1 MSFMEYSIVPPGL
14 KEKDPR
20 PFAYLFPSMIRNDDQ
35 SFIAFIKKTQ
45 KHEFYRSVLS
55 LEEYA
60 HANGFILLP
69 ASVMH
74 WRRRDGFGQER
85 RIRVGRNSF
94 YFVRE
99 NELTKG
105 EKEKLLLYIEEVG
118 RERL

>member
-1 MSFMEYSIVPPGL
+1 MEYSIVPPGL

-20 PFAYLFPSMIRNDDQ
+20 PFAFLYPNMIRNDDQ
-35 SFIAFIKKTQ
+35 SFIAFIKKMQ
-45 KHEFYRSVLS
+45 KHEFYRGVLS

-69 ASVMH
+69 APVMH
-74 WRRRDGFGQER
+74 WRRRNGFGQER
-85 RIRVGRNSF
+85 RARVGRKSF

-105 EKEKLLLYIEEVG
+105 EKEKLLDYIEEVR

>member
-1 MSFMEYSIVPPGL
+1 MDLMECSIVPPDL

-20 PFAYLFPSMIRNDDQ
+20 PFAYLYPNMIRNDDQ

-55 LEEYA
+55 IEEYA

-69 ASVMH
+69 APVMH
-74 WRRRDGFGQER
+74 WRRRNGFGQGR
-85 RIRVGRNSF
+85 RIRVGRKSF

-99 NELTKG
+99 NEITEG
-105 EKEKLLLYIEEVG
+105 EKEKLLLYIEEVKG
-118 RERL
+118 ERL

>member
-1 MSFMEYSIVPPGL
+1 MVELSIVPPGL

-20 PFAYLFPSMIRNDDQ
+20 PFAYLFPNMIRNDDQ
-35 SFIAFIKKTQ
+35 SFIAFIKKMQ

-60 HANGFILLP
+60 HANGFILMP

-74 WRRRDGFGQER
+74 WRRRSGFGQER
-85 RIRVGRNSF
+85 RVRVGRKSF

-99 NELTKG
+99 NELTEG
-105 EKEKLLLYIEEVG
+105 EKQKLLDYIEEVR

>member
-1 MSFMEYSIVPPGL
+1 VIDLSIVPPGL

-20 PFAYLFPSMIRNDDQ
+20 PFAFLYPNMIRNDDQ
-35 SFIAFIKKTQ
+35 SFIAFIKKMQ
-45 KHEFYRSVLS
+45 KHEFYRGVLS

-69 ASVMH
+69 APVMH
-74 WRRRDGFGQER
+74 WRRRNGFGQER
-85 RIRVGRNSF
+85 RARVGRKSF

-105 EKEKLLLYIEEVG
+105 EKEKLLDYIEEVR